1 MAFRIWLSGWSVP
14 ADRLC
19 VVGTGA
25 FMTSCSTIRP
35 PGPVPAMVERSMP
48 LSAAIAFARGEAE
61 TRVSSLPLGKVGVGP
76 AAGGTVGIVPA
87 PIDGAAVIASLNAW
101 LMSSS
106 APPMTPIK
114 VPDITVA
121 PSWTRTLRRMP
132 DAKASRS
139 MMALSVSISA
149 STSPAST
156 GSPSRFF
163 HARRTPSSIVS
174 VNFGITTR
182 LAMFVLT
189 LRLETANQSLQP
201 SILLLGLSFRVRI
214 LNPRFLRTQIGA
226 PSEIQ
231 LAAELRVALSLEH
244 TNEFLEC
251 GSRRRLCRGDH
262 VRGLISQNGV
272 IPSVCLL
279 KHHRPA
285 EAAFACI
292 EAGQLMFLLCVL

>member
-182 LAMFVLT
+182 LAIKFPHGSFNQPFHLT
-189 LRLETANQSLQP
+189 KSGAAKQSEELADQ
-201 SILLLGLSFRVRI
+201 SIWHFRLLLGVRV
-214 LNPRFLRTQIGA
+214 LYPRLLRPKIGA
-226 PSEIQ
+226 FFDTQ
-231 LAAELRVALSLEH
+231 LTAELRVALSLEH
-244 TNEFLEC
+244 A
-251 GSRRRLCRGDH
+251 D
-262 VRGLISQNGV
+262 
-272 IPSVCLL
+272 
-279 KHHRPA
+279 
-285 EAAFACI
+285 
-292 EAGQLMFLLCVL
+292 